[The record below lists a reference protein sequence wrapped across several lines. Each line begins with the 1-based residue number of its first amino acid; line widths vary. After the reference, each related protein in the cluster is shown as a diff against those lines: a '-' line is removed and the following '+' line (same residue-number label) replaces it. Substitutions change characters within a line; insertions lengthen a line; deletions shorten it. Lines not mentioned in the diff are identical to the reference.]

1 MLVFAFHLCHSSGL
15 LHPVNPRTLCCRDDA
30 QLCPCM
36 GIRKCTC
43 PTHLCKEACRLL
55 FSLTSSFIWCYFKL
69 PCWTPPF
76 FSSLLLRGQFFPI
89 SQMPCLDL
97 TMLCYWLE
105 HSSCPGAAARGMG
118 ASFDFLILSSS
129 ACLCARSSL
138 GSDSTARI
146 PRDRDGARR
155 KGGKVRPQKG
165 NALPLKTA
173 RVSSVISQLK

>member
-1 MLVFAFHLCHSSGL
+1 MLNCAPAWVQGNALVPPTSVRKPAGSSSALPLHLYGAILSCHVG
-15 LHPVNPRTLCCRDDA
+15 H
-30 QLCPCM
+30 
-36 GIRKCTC
+36 
-43 PTHLCKEACRLL
+43 HH
-55 FSLTSSFIWCYFKL
+55 
-69 PCWTPPF
+69 F
-76 FSSLLLRGQFFPI
+76 FSSSLLRGQFFPI